1 MSRICLV
8 VPELDFGGVETCVL
22 QQVELM
28 RDEDIEVVTFW
39 RAGRT
44 AERIRSLGV
53 RVVVLDENPG
63 IRRPRATWALA
74 RHFARTKPRVVH
86 ARIGEAMLHAAL
98 AGQLAGVPRVIVEEV
113 GIPQRSRMSALAFRA
128 VYGAAD
134 VIVGVSPSTCRW
146 LVSAGAPAR
155 KVCMLYNSVPSG
167 FLLAPMAA
175 MVGPSIHFVTAGRLV
190 PVKNHEML
198 LRSFADM
205 VCKMPEARLTI
216 AGEGPLYAHLQSV
229 VIDLGLLGVVNLP
242 GYVDDVRALLGTA
255 DVFVLPSITEGF
267 GLALVEAMAM
277 GLPSLASIG
286 TGAAECLLADQ
297 PDCVLPASSQ
307 AAWSAGMLRAG
318 RMSGAHRR
326 ALGASNRS
334 FIHSR
339 FSSQAWVTELQ
350 RIYADEK

>member
-1 MSRICLV
+1 MARGSHRRTHPV
-8 VPELDFGGVETCVL
+8 V
-22 QQVELM
+22 
-28 RDEDIEVVTFW
+28 
-39 RAGRT
+39 GR
-44 AERIRSLGV
+44 
-53 RVVVLDENPG
+53 
-63 IRRPRATWALA
+63 ALA

-155 KVCMLYNSVPSG
+155 KVYMLYNSVPSG

-229 VIDLGLLGVVNLP
+229 VIDLGLSG
-242 GYVDDVRALLGTA
+242 
-255 DVFVLPSITEGF
+255 
-267 GLALVEAMAM
+267 VEAMAM